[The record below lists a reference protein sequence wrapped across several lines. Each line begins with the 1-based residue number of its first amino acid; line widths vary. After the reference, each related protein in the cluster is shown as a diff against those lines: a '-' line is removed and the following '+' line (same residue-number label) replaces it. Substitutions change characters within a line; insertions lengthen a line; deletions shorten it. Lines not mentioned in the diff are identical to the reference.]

1 MYRHELL
8 STKLKRYTQQHPD
21 ERSRRVASAIKPSFV
36 SRDKNEEDQNTKVQT
51 SSIIKRSNSRYGDV
65 IHARQMARSYAS
77 PNAI

>member
-1 MYRHELL
+1 MYRHELR
-8 STKLKRYTQQHPD
+8 STKLKRYTQQRPD

-51 SSIIKRSNSRYGDV
+51 SSIIKRSNF
-65 IHARQMARSYAS
+65 HARQMARSYAL